1 MATAKPKVKRMML
14 GGAALGG
21 VKKAVAAKAAPM
33 LQQAKQLQAAKSA
46 APNQTTFVGGKPT
59 GPMVPPKQMATMSD
73 SLRRDYADKLNQLTS
88 QRPSSVGGAEA
99 KKLGLSAGPMPPQ
112 VRTGTSSAADAAAAL
127 RKLPMNPPMPGKA
140 GPKPLQTL
148 GAAGVPARG
157 ISRGDLKMAGIGAA
171 GAARGMMK
179 KGGAV
184 KKKATKK

>member
-1 MATAKPKVKRMML
+1 MATAKPKVKRMMF
-14 GGAALGG
+14 GGAAKAAVGALGG
-21 VKKAVAAKAAPM
+21 VKKAVAAKATPM
-33 LQQAKQLQAAKSA
+33 RTQSQMQAAAKSA

-112 VRTGTSSAADAAAAL
+112 IRSAPTPEMAAAANKKMQATAPKQFMSDKL
-127 RKLPMNPPMPGKA
+127 RGMGSAAM
-140 GPKPLQTL
+140 
-148 GAAGVPARG
+148 GAARG
-157 ISRGDLKMAGIGAA
+157 ISRGDLKMAGL
-171 GAARGMMK
+171 MK